1 MPWRLVLPPAVEA
14 SGGGDGGE
22 GGGEGDSEGVVVV
35 GVVVD
40 LDGLAGRV
48 VLLVKRNIAQ
58 HNTT

>member
-40 LDGLAGRV
+40 GLSAL